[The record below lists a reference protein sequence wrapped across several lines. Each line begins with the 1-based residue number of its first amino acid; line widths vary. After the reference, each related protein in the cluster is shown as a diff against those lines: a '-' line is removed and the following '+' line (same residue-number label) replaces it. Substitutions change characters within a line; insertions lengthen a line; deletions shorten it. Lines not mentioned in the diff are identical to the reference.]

1 MTLPVDVVRAYN
13 EALFAGRANGA
24 SLDAIDP
31 FITEHTVCMESPSVP
46 WGGTWVGPEGF
57 ARMFMES
64 DEYARANGGRD
75 YEVTDLEQDYWADG
89 PTVFH
94 RIEIS
99 GRRPS
104 GADVT
109 ATILELYRVD
119 GETIASIE
127 VFFFDPDTLVG

>member
-1 MTLPVDVVRAYN
+1 MDLPVDIVRAYN

-24 SLDAIDP
+24 ALDAIGD
-31 FITEHTVCMESPSVP
+31 FLTEDTVCMESPTVP

-57 ARMFMES
+57 AQMFSAS
-64 DEYARANGGRD
+64 DEFARSHGGRD
-75 YEVTDLEQDYWADG
+75 YEVSGLEQGYWSDG

-99 GRRPS
+99 GKRAS
-104 GADVT
+104 GAEVS

-119 GETIASIE
+119 GDKIASVE
-127 VFFFDPDTLVG
+127 VFFFDPATMVG